1 MAYSEEIMARAEA
14 RLRGLQTA
22 HENQQEALR
31 REIYAKLPRT
41 EEIDRHL
48 RRTAPKLMA
57 ASFRQDGTEAVQAL
71 RRENLAL
78 QSEEEGLLRQ
88 NGYPAD
94 ALANKPLCPLCND
107 RGWKGSEM
115 CTCLKALCKEEQ
127 TKELSS
133 LLSLGDQSFERFR
146 IDYYPWQ
153 SADGSPVSP
162 RQRMEKVL
170 AMARNYGLQFGSFPM
185 KNLYFY
191 GAPGLGKTFLSACIA
206 RVVVEQGFSVVYDSA
221 PTVFA
226 RFETR
231 KFARDDEAVRQA
243 EADAKRYLT
252 CDLLILDDLGSEFT
266 TPFVQSALYEVVNT
280 RLTEGRRTVISS
292 NLDMNGVRQRYSP
305 QLASRLEGEYAL
317 LAFYG
322 EDIRAVKKRRGPAQ

>member
-1 MAYSEEIMARAEA
+1 MAYSEEIMARAET
-14 RLRGLQTA
+14 RLRGLQSA
-22 HENQQEALR
+22 HENRQETLR
-31 REIYAKLPRT
+31 REIYARIPRT
-41 EEIDRHL
+41 EEIDKRL
-48 RRTAPKLMA
+48 RRTAPRILA

-78 QSEEEGLLRQ
+78 QNEEEELLRQ

-94 ALANKPLCPLCND
+94 ALSNKPLCPLCSD
-107 RGWKGSEM
+107 RGWQGSKM
-115 CTCLKALCKEEQ
+115 CSCLQTLCKEEQ

-133 LLSLGDQSFERFR
+133 LLSLGDQSFESFR

-153 SADGSPVSP
+153 SADGSPASP
-162 RQRMEKVL
+162 RQRMEKVFTI
-170 AMARNYGLQFGSFPM
+170 ARNYAAQFGSFPM

-206 RVVVEQGFSVVYDSA
+206 RVVVEGGFSVVYDSA

-231 KFARDDEAVRQA
+231 KFAKDDEAVRQA

-280 RLTEGRRTVISS
+280 RLVEGRRTVISS
-292 NLDMNGVRQRYSP
+292 NLDMNGVKQRYSS

-322 EDIRAVKKRRGPAQ
+322 EDIRSVKKRRGPAR